1 MDHRKL
7 LTEHRAIL
15 QKEMSVASR
24 MFSTE
29 DKVALLTRWKKDY
42 SPTMVDELV
51 RVAKHPEAR
60 DKIAKWN
67 VDNFDMNRLKT
78 KR

>member
-1 MDHRKL
+1 
-7 LTEHRAIL
+7 
-15 QKEMSVASR
+15 MSSK
-24 MFSTE
+24 E

>member
-7 LTEHRAIL
+7 LTEHRSIL
-15 QKEMSVASR
+15 QKEMSAASR

-60 DKIAKWN
+60 DKIAKWE
-67 VDNFDMNRLKT
+67 VEGFEQQRRK
-78 KR
+78 KK

>member
-15 QKEMSVASR
+15 QKEMSIASR
-24 MFSTE
+24 MYSTE

-42 SPTMVDELV
+42 SPTLVDELV

-60 DKIAKWN
+60 DKIAAWV
-67 VDNFDMNRLKT
+67 VDGFEQQRRK
-78 KR
+78 KK

>member
-15 QKEMSVASR
+15 QKEMSTASH
-24 MFSTE
+24 MLTKE
-29 DKVALLTRWKKDY
+29 DKVALLTRWKETY

-51 RVAKHPEAR
+51 RVAKHPESR
-60 DKIAKWN
+60 DKIAKWD
-67 VDNFDMNRLKT
+67 VDGFENQRRK
-78 KR
+78 KK

>member
-15 QKEMSVASR
+15 QKEMSIASR
-24 MFSTE
+24 MYSKE
-29 DKVALLTRWKKDY
+29 DKVALLTRWRQDY

-51 RVAKHPEAR
+51 RVAKHPKAR
-60 DKIAKWN
+60 DKIAAWV
-67 VDNFDMNRLKT
+67 VDGFEQQRRKT
-78 KR
+78 K